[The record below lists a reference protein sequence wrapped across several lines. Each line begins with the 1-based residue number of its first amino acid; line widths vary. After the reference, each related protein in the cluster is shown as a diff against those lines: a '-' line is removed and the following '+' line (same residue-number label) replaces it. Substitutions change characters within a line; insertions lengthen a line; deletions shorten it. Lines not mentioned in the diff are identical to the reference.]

1 MYQNLSR
8 RYRPQTFKSIVGQE
22 SIVTTLKNAIKLD
35 QVAPAYLFCGCRGTG
50 KTTLARLFAKA
61 LNCKGLLENQE
72 PCNNCPSCLEIMQ
85 GRSLDVHEIDGA
97 SNRGIDDIRQINDT
111 IGYSTAGSKYKI
123 YIIDEVH
130 MLTKEAFNALL
141 KTLEEP
147 PGNVKFFFAT
157 TEPHKVLPT
166 IMSRCQRFDLKRLT
180 TDQITSKLQSIAN
193 DLGTPVEPGA
203 LQLIAHV
210 AEGGLRDAESIF
222 DQLLCYKEAAVTFE
236 TAAQL
241 LGVTPRHFYF
251 QLDEAI
257 VKENLSAAF
266 ELSHTLFSTGR
277 ELHTFLEGLL
287 EHFRTHLLMQYK
299 MPLST
304 YLQPQDEAH
313 YRTMTSVFTQDH
325 LLYILDYLT
334 GWIKELNKTTF
345 RRVTLEMI
353 FLHLIRSLNRVSLT
367 SLARRLEELSSG
379 YVSKPAIQVKAP
391 EPPRELYP
399 ARTQIE
405 ELDSARQS
413 PIEVHAPNEE
423 DHSQVGK
430 PDEEDRLNTV
440 GASPTPSRPQ
450 SHYDTIL
457 RFAAVE
463 LEGTL
468 KKEV

>member
-8 RYRPQTFKSIVGQE
+8 KYRPQTFKSMVGQE
-22 SIVTTLKNAIKLD
+22 SVVTTLKNAIKLG
-35 QVAPAYLFCGCRGTG
+35 QIAPAYLFCGCRGTG

-61 LNCKGLLENQE
+61 LNCHAFVDE
-72 PCNNCPSCLEIMQ
+72 PCNKCPSCLEIMQ

-111 IGYSTAGSKYKI
+111 IGYATTGGKYKI

-147 PGNVKFFFAT
+147 PANVKFFFAT

-180 TDQITSKLQSIAN
+180 SEQITAKLQSIAT
-193 DLGTPVEPGA
+193 DLGVSVEPAA
-203 LQLIAHV
+203 LELIAHV

-222 DQLLCYKEAAVTFE
+222 DQLLCYQETAITYEAA
-236 TAAQL
+236 AQM

-251 QLDEAI
+251 KLDEAI
-257 VKENLSAAF
+257 EKENLSAAF
-266 ELSHTLFSTGR
+266 ELSQTLFSTGR

-287 EHFRTHLLMQYK
+287 EHFRTHLLMQYN
-299 MPLST
+299 
-304 YLQPQDEAH
+304 LQPYSYLHPQEALH
-313 YRTMTSVFTQDH
+313 YQRMTSLFTQDN

-334 GWIKELNKTTF
+334 NWIKELSKTPF

-353 FLHLIRSLNRVSLT
+353 FLHLIRSKKRVSLP
-367 SLARRLEELSSG
+367 SLIQRLEELSSG
-379 YVSKPAIQVKAP
+379 TVPIHTPQPAPLPKPP
-391 EPPRELYP
+391 LEEPPAKEV
-399 ARTQIE
+399 
-405 ELDSARQS
+405 SA
-413 PIEVHAPNEE
+413 
-423 DHSQVGK
+423 
-430 PDEEDRLNTV
+430 
-440 GASPTPSRPQ
+440 PSRPQ

-463 LEGTL
+463 LEGIL
-468 KKEV
+468 KKD

>member
-8 RYRPQTFKSIVGQE
+8 KYRPQTFKSIVGQE
-22 SIVTTLKNAIKLD
+22 SIVTTLKNAIKLG

-61 LNCKGLLENQE
+61 LNCHKLLEEQE

-147 PGNVKFFFAT
+147 PSNVKFFFAT
-157 TEPHKVLPT
+157 TEPHKVLAT

-180 TDQITSKLQSIAN
+180 TDQISTKLQSIAN
-193 DLGTPVEPGA
+193 DLGTPVEQGA
-203 LQLIAHV
+203 LQLISQV

-222 DQLLCYKEAAVTFE
+222 DQLLCYKESAVTYE
-236 TAAQL
+236 TAARL

-257 VKENLSAAF
+257 EKENLSAAF

-287 EHFRTHLLMQYK
+287 EHYRTHLLMQYK
-299 MPLST
+299 MSLQT
-304 YLQPQDEAH
+304 YLQPQEEAH
-313 YRTMTSVFTQDH
+313 YRKMTSIFTQDH
-325 LLYILDYLT
+325 LLYILEYLT

-345 RRVTLEMI
+345 RRITLEMI
-353 FLHLIRSLNRVSLT
+353 FLHLIRSLKRVSLP
-367 SLARRLEELSSG
+367 SLVRKLEELSSG
-379 YVSKPAIQVKAP
+379 NVPVHSPKPAAPVKAP
-391 EPPRELYP
+391 AEVKKDPLPEPLH
-399 ARTQIE
+399 
-405 ELDSARQS
+405 ELDPLPQS
-413 PIEVHAPNEE
+413 DKTP
-423 DHSQVGK
+423 
-430 PDEEDRLNTV
+430 
-440 GASPTPSRPQ
+440 PTTTRSRPQ

-463 LEGTL
+463 LEGIL
-468 KKEV
+468 KKEI

>member
-8 RYRPQTFKSIVGQE
+8 KYRPQTFKSIVGQE
-22 SIVTTLKNAIKLD
+22 SIVTTLKNAIKLG
-35 QVAPAYLFCGCRGTG
+35 QIAPAYLFCGCRGTG

-61 LNCKGLLENQE
+61 LNCHAFVDE
-72 PCNNCPSCLEIMQ
+72 PCNECPSCLEIMQ

-111 IGYSTAGSKYKI
+111 IGYATTGGKYKI

-147 PGNVKFFFAT
+147 PANVKFFFAT

-180 TDQITSKLQSIAN
+180 TEQITTKLQSIAT
-193 DLGTPVEPGA
+193 DLGTSVEPAA
-203 LQLIAHV
+203 LELIGHV

-222 DQLLCYKEAAVTFE
+222 DQLLCYQEGMVTYEAA
-236 TAAQL
+236 AQM

-251 QLDEAI
+251 KLDEAI
-257 VKENLSAAF
+257 EKENLSATF
-266 ELSHTLFSTGR
+266 ELSQTLFSTGR

-287 EHFRTHLLMQYK
+287 DHFRTHLLMQYNLPPSSYLHPQEILHYQK
-299 MPLST
+299 MTAL
-304 YLQPQDEAH
+304 
-313 YRTMTSVFTQDH
+313 FTQDN

-334 GWIKELNKTTF
+334 NWIKELSKTPF

-353 FLHLIRSLNRVSLT
+353 FLHLIRSKKRLSLP
-367 SLARRLEELSSG
+367 SLVRRLEELSSG
-379 YVSKPAIQVKAP
+379 TVP
-391 EPPRELYP
+391 
-399 ARTQIE
+399 
-405 ELDSARQS
+405 
-413 PIEVHAPNEE
+413 VHAPKPTPPVEMIKPTPPPKPPLEE
-423 DHSQVGK
+423 PVEK
-430 PDEEDRLNTV
+430 KV
-440 GASPTPSRPQ
+440 GAPSRPQ

-463 LEGTL
+463 LEGIL
-468 KKEV
+468 KKD

>member
-8 RYRPQTFKSIVGQE
+8 KYRPQTFQTIVGQE
-22 SIVTTLKNAIKLD
+22 SIVTTLKNAIKLGKI
-35 QVAPAYLFCGCRGTG
+35 APAYLFCGSRGTG

-61 LNCKGLLENQE
+61 LNCTNNLNCSGPLESME
-72 PCNNCPSCLEIMQ
+72 PCNSCPSCTEIMQ
-85 GRSLDVHEIDGA
+85 GKSLDVHEIDGA

-111 IGYSTAGSKYKI
+111 IGYSTASGKYKI

-147 PGNVKFFFAT
+147 PSNVKFFFAT

-180 TDQITSKLQSIAN
+180 IGQIVDKLQKIAT
-193 DLGTPVEPGA
+193 DLNLTVEPDA

-222 DQLLCYKEAAVTFE
+222 DQLLCFREGVITYES
-236 TAAQL
+236 AAQN
-241 LGVTPRHFYF
+241 LGVTPKHFYYK
-251 QLDEAI
+251 LDEAI
-257 VKENLSAAF
+257 EKENLSAAF
-266 ELSHTLFSTGR
+266 DLSHTLFSTGR

-287 EHFRTHLLMQYK
+287 DHFRTHLLTHYNL
-299 MPLST
+299 PSST
-304 YLQPQDEAH
+304 YLHPQDVEH
-313 YRTMTSVFTQDH
+313 YRKMTSLYTEEH

-334 GWIKELNKTTF
+334 GWIKEMNKTPF

-353 FLHLIRSLNRVSLT
+353 FLHLIRSIKRISLPT
-367 SLARRLEELSSG
+367 LIRRLEELSSG
-379 YVSKPAIQVKAP
+379 HAPIRAENKPAP
-391 EPPRELYP
+391 
-399 ARTQIE
+399 
-405 ELDSARQS
+405 
-413 PIEVHAPNEE
+413 APNPAMV
-423 DHSQVGK
+423 Q
-430 PDEEDRLNTV
+430 
-440 GASPTPSRPQ
+440 ATPPPKPQ
-450 SHYDTIL
+450 SNYDTLL

-468 KKEV
+468 KKE